1 MTAEM
6 GCEQVRELAPE
17 LALGIAEGEERD
29 AALRHLSGCGGCRQ
43 LVSELS
49 SVGDE
54 LLQLAPAHDPPVGF
68 ESRVLAGLT
77 GPPRRR
83 SIRPPTRRWQWVA
96 AAAAALVLAATL
108 GAGSV
113 LLATAGDRRLAAGYQ
128 AVLSQGRGAYFL
140 AAPLQGTQGRVGTVF
155 GYQGQPSW
163 VMVTLQPSTQKG
175 GPIPGPGRDP
185 RRALPV
191 HGGRGAWRRQGDLGR
206 TAPRRPFGGPRAPV
220 HGVGRTN
227 GVRRHL
233 RHGQPLGLT
242 WRGQLGL
249 LDPATGESRLIFAWG
264 GFGAPGVIVGP
275 DGAAWVTDG
284 GGNAIVRVDPGPR
297 RSSGTRCR
305 PGGVGQPE
313 HRGVPRWGV
322 LWCTGQ
328 AGVLGRLDPKVGRVE
343 VVDAPRGPGPSG
355 ITTTPDGQ
363 VFYAPW
369 PAATSAVLITGRVA
383 SRWWSRPPA
392 IRAPGG
398 SGRTGVAGSG

>member
-17 LALGIAEGEERD
+17 LALGIAEGGERD

-83 SIRPPTRRWQWVA
+83 SIRPPARRWQWL

-163 VMVTLQPSTQKG
+163 VMVTLQPSTQTEGRFQVQVVTRDGRYLSMGDAVLGGGKG
-175 GPIPGPGRDP
+175 TWGGQ
-185 RRALPV
+185 LPV
-191 HGGRGAWRRQGDLGR
+191 DLSAVHELRFMGSD
-206 TAPRRPFGGPRAPV
+206 RRP
-220 HGVGRTN
+220 T
-227 GVRRHL
+227 
-233 RHGQPLGLT
+233 LT
-242 WRGQLGL
+242 
-249 LDPATGESRLIFAWG
+249 ATFAT
-264 GFGAPGVIVGP
+264 A
-275 DGAAWVTDG
+275 
-284 GGNAIVRVDPGPR
+284 N
-297 RSSGTRCR
+297 
-305 PGGVGQPE
+305 
-313 HRGVPRWGV
+313 
-322 LWCTGQ
+322 
-328 AGVLGRLDPKVGRVE
+328 
-343 VVDAPRGPGPSG
+343 
-355 ITTTPDGQ
+355 
-363 VFYAPW
+363 PW
-369 PAATSAVLITGRVA
+369 D
-383 SRWWSRPPA
+383 
-392 IRAPGG
+392 
-398 SGRTGVAGSG
+398 